1 MRTALFGAVA
11 VVVAVPTTAHAGRSF
26 FGWTTDT
33 QVLPERGAEV
43 ESWLE
48 AQNGLEPVNAH
59 WTTWGFSA
67 LIGVTDQL
75 ELGFPLEM
83 RWSRNDTGAEAFDLQ
98 QYGLE
103 ARYRMVTSDAED
115 APPFAPL
122 VRVAVKRDIDV
133 RDAIVAE
140 GNLVLTTTTESG
152 GVAAAAD
159 LGYVGFFS
167 QDTTNHQ
174 ELRPAAGVSFK
185 VKGDLRLGAEVFA
198 QLSLDDKR
206 KGWAAAGPNISW
218 TQGRFWVSGAFG
230 IGFYQIDTAPKVTWG
245 IMF

>member
-1 MRTALFGAVA
+1 VA
-11 VVVAVPTTAHAGRSF
+11 FVVAVPATAHAGRSF

-33 QVLPERGAEV
+33 QVMPERGV
-43 ESWLE
+43 EIQSWLE
-48 AQNGLEPVNAH
+48 EQNGLEPVNAH

-67 LIGVTDQL
+67 LVGVTDQL
-75 ELGFPLEM
+75 EIGFPLEM
-83 RWSRNDTGAEAFDLQ
+83 RWSRNDLGNEEYSLQ

-103 ARYRMVTSDAED
+103 ARYRLVSADPAD

-122 VRVAVKRDIDV
+122 LRVAVKRDIDT

-140 GNLVLTTTTESG
+140 ANLVMTTTTESG
-152 GVAAAAD
+152 SVVAAAD

-167 QDTTNHQ
+167 RDTFNHQ
-174 ELRPAAGVSFK
+174 EVRPAAGVSFK

-198 QLSLDDKR
+198 QLSIDDRR
-206 KGWAAAGPNISW
+206 KGWAAAGPNLSW

-230 IGFYQIDTAPKVTWG
+230 IGLYQINTAPKVTWG